1 MKLIAT
7 LLTTAVLLAGCS
19 DGQRTQQ
26 RTERTATTADRVGEC
41 IRRWNESGNEYQRQF
56 AANRATLEGIAQ
68 VDWEVDACRIR
79 VDFPNHRYALSY
91 DALENP
97 DDGGKF
103 MVDSLP
109 EGFVELRH
117 DADVE
122 DDGTL
127 SAS

>member
-1 MKLIAT
+1 VTVPSGYALSVVERFTID
-7 LLTTAVLLAGCS
+7 AGAS
-19 DGQRTQQ
+19 RGVHPDGP
-26 RTERTATTADRVGEC
+26 
-41 IRRWNESGNEYQRQF
+41 W
-56 AANRATLEGIAQ
+56 

-97 DDGGKF
+97 DDGGKS